1 MKCNKCGA
9 GEMAP
14 KYDDHEWDMACPNC
28 GTAMKRGEH
37 VTHVTNKTQPMAY
50 MGVSV
55 YEHFRNGDK
64 PDEYRVRCSWMS
76 SIGEYHIQQFDAREL
91 NCGATP

>member
-1 MKCNKCGA
+1 
-9 GEMAP
+9 
-14 KYDDHEWDMACPNC
+14 
-28 GTAMKRGEH
+28 
-37 VTHVTNKTQPMAY
+37 